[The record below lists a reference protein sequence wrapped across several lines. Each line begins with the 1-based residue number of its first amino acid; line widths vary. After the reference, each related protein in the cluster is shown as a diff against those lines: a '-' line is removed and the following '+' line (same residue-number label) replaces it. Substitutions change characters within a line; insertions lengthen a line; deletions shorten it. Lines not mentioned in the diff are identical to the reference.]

1 MDNDTVWVGM
11 LDVRPGPD
19 GTGGAYAF
27 CAARAAGAAAAVA
40 AVSGDGFDIA
50 AIEWLAPYASLP
62 QPRRESEAVAEVVNA
77 LGDGEGVL
85 ARFFSYPAEDEP
97 DLAGALKERGAGVVE
112 GGVDRGGRE
121 GRGGGGGA

>member
-11 LDVRPGPD
+11 LDVRPGPE

-27 CAARAAGAAAAVA
+27 CAARAASAAAAVA

-62 QPRRESEAVAEVVNA
+62 QPRRHSEAVAEVVNA
-77 LGDGEGVL
+77 LGDGEVVL

-97 DLAGALKERGAGVVE
+97 DLAGELKERGAGFSGGWVD
-112 GGVDRGGRE
+112 GGV
-121 GRGGGGGA
+121 GGGGGFAV